1 MENTII
7 TLRIVLTEI
16 NMIEQALS
24 TDPNYMPKFKNEVVR
39 ITKYTNKNYL

>member
-24 TDPNYMPKFKNEVVR
+24 TDPNYMLKFKNEVVR
-39 ITKYTNKNYL
+39 ITKYTYKNYL